1 MKNKLPIAAS
11 TLKRVAGNIFYPVL
25 ALGII
30 LAVWATAAAIKGNPL
45 VLPMPGEVLESF
57 FTLGASEG
65 FWRAVGMSLLR
76 TLICFMISLAA
87 AAVLAVLAALWKP
100 VHKTLA
106 PVVGFL
112 RAAPTVAVIL
122 VLYAF
127 MPGRMLAVAVGFL
140 IAFPLLY
147 AELYAALA
155 GVDPELAEMA
165 KVYRVHRSDIVT
177 HLYLPAAADSLL
189 ASGGAALSLTLKVVV
204 AAEILTSV
212 AGSIGSEIKQASQI
226 FEVTELFAWTLVAIV
241 FSLALEGVIALA
253 RSAARRR
260 T

>member
-11 TLKRVAGNIFYPVL
+11 TPKRVAGNIFYPVL

-76 TLICFMISLAA
+76 TLICFLISLAA

-147 AELYAALA
+147 AELYAA
-155 GVDPELAEMA
+155 
-165 KVYRVHRSDIVT
+165 VT

-226 FEVTELFAWTLVAIV
+226 FEVTELFAWTLVAIA
-241 FSLALEGVIALA
+241 FSLALEGVVALA
-253 RSAARRR
+253 RSAKRRR